1 MMKRSYFSADNRPW
15 YRQLVKLVVIA
26 CNFIVALSMLLGGL
40 TLWIGPEV
48 LSYLSCL
55 GLAFPILVV
64 CNILFVLF
72 WLFMRDVW
80 CLLSLSL
87 LLILYV
93 PIKYTFCFNPGKP
106 SEVSGESISVLS
118 YNTMTLGRFA
128 PHKQGNPN
136 AILAYIV
143 QESPDIVCLQEF
155 GVAKSGNN
163 LRMSDVKSA
172 LRDYPYSHIEYTTN
186 TKRKSVGIATFS
198 KYPIVRRGNLGI
210 DSRFNVVIFSDV
222 VVDGDTVRVYNCHL
236 ESNKLT
242 PDDVQ
247 AQSDLIQDFD
257 THRASVYAGSIVRKL
272 SAAYRLRATQA
283 RQVAKSVSVSPYPV
297 LLCGDFND
305 VPSSFA
311 YNTIRRSKK
320 LVDAFVERGNGLGLT
335 YQHNLI
341 HVRIDYIMH
350 DDYFCAVECG
360 VGKEGTSDHYPVY
373 SRLYRKTKL

>member
-1 MMKRSYFSADNRPW
+1 MKRSYFSADNRPW

-136 AILAYIV
+136 AILSYIV

-155 GVAKSGNN
+155 GVAKSGDN
-163 LRMSDVKSA
+163 LRMSDVKSVLSA
-172 LRDYPYSHIEYTTN
+172 YPYSHIEYTTD

-198 KYPIVRRGNLGI
+198 KYPIVQKANLGI
-210 DSRFNVVIFSDV
+210 DSRFNVAIFSDV
-222 VVDGDTVRVYNCHL
+222 VLGDDTVRVYNCHL

-242 PDDVQ
+242 EDEIQ
-247 AQSDLIQDFD
+247 KQSDLIQDFD
-257 THRASVYAGSIVRKL
+257 THRASVFAGSIVRKL

-283 RQVAKSVSVSPYPV
+283 RQVAESVSGSPYPV

-305 VPSSFA
+305 VPTSYS
-311 YNTIRRSKK
+311 YNTIKTSRK
-320 LVDAFVERGNGLGLT
+320 LTDSFVAGGNGFGFT
-335 YQHNLI
+335 FQRNPI
-341 HVRIDYIMH
+341 NVRIDYIMH
-350 DDYFCAVECG
+350 DDYFCTLDCK
-360 VGKEGTSDHYPVY
+360 VGKEKNSDHYPVY